1 MTNIKK
7 KIKNVYQWVLDN
19 FSKIIIILV
28 VHIGLTF
35 LLQLPYVNLIRI
47 VISFLPYLIDWILV
61 LIMFKPSKQII
72 LKSAFYLLIVGFF
85 LNLAGLKQLLEIV
98 GLAIYLFL
106 ATYILLSLKE
116 IRYKDND

>member
-1 MTNIKK
+1 MTILKNKIKK
-7 KIKNVYQWVLDN
+7 IFQWILDN
-19 FSKIIIILV
+19 FSKIVTIV
-28 VHIGLTF
+28 VIHVALTF

-47 VISFLPYLIDWILV
+47 VISFLPYLVDWILI
-61 LIMFKPSKQII
+61 LILFKPSKQVI
-72 LKSAFYLLIVGFF
+72 LKSAFYLLIVGFILNIIGMKQF
-85 LNLAGLKQLLEIV
+85 LEGV